1 MSLPNHQTPTATRMS
16 LVARPSALVWRR
28 KQHVVDGIVRPI
40 STDAAGFER
49 AEEPM

>member
-1 MSLPNHQTPTATRMS
+1 MFLTSHQTPGATRTK

-28 KQHVVDGIVRPI
+28 KQHVVDGIVRPV
-40 STDAAGFER
+40 SMDVAGFER